1 MFQLKPDR
9 SILLLVANRRSR
21 TGHEEGAINTFSVS
35 DTFLTSDPPGDQV
48 FLATFRVVK
57 GDSFAAELADP
68 STDAF
73 RIRSREYRDRL
84 NLIFRRSWLKLSFL
98 AADVLALDG

>member
-1 MFQLKPDR
+1 MR
-9 SILLLVANRRSR
+9 ISELLQTNRRLETKR
-21 TGHEEGAINTFSVS
+21 ILNKEEINTLSVS

-48 FLATFRVVK
+48 FLATFRVIK
-57 GDSFAAELADP
+57 GDSFATELADP

>member
-1 MFQLKPDR
+1 MMR
-9 SILLLVANRRSR
+9 
-21 TGHEEGAINTFSVS
+21 EEINTLSVS

-48 FLATFRVVK
+48 FLATFRVIK